1 MLQNLQRPGAASG
14 ADLMEVNS
22 TMHLVLV
29 YNLDLR
35 KKEVTPIP

>member
-1 MLQNLQRPGAASG
+1 MLQNLQRPGSASG

-22 TMHLVLV
+22 TVHLVLV
-29 YNLDLR
+29 YDLDLR